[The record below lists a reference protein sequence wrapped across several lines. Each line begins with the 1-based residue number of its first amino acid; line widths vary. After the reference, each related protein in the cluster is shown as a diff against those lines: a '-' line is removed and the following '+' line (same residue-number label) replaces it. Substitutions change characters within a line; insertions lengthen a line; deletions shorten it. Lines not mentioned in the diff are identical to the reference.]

1 MGTTYAPIGH
11 TPVIRQRV
19 RHREKITVLGS
30 LTISPTRSRFG
41 LHCEFLRGRSIDQN
55 DLIAH
60 LRELRHTLGRPLVVI
75 LDNLGQHKGRLLRT
89 WCESVG
95 DVHLEFL
102 PPYAPELNAIEAV
115 WSHGKRVTT
124 CGRFADD
131 AAGLMT
137 LAHQSIEAA
146 SSQSLLRGFVR
157 STRLPIAFDLPK
169 RINQPEA
176 V

>member
-1 MGTTYAPIGH
+1 M
-11 TPVIRQRV
+11 

-30 LTISPTRSRFG
+30 LTVSPTRSRFG
-41 LHCEFLRGRSIDQN
+41 LHCEFLDGRSIHQD

-60 LRELRHTLGRPLVVI
+60 LRDLRHTLRQPLIVI
-75 LDNLGQHKGRLLRT
+75 LDNLGQHKGRLLRE

-115 WSHGKRVTT
+115 WSHGKRVTAS
-124 CGRFADD
+124 GRVVDD
-131 AAGLMT
+131 AKGLT
-137 LAHQSIEAA
+137 LLAHQSIEAA
-146 SSQSLLRGFVR
+146 SKQRLLRGFVR
-157 STRLPIAFDLPK
+157 GTRLPIAFDLPK
-169 RINQPEA
+169 RIDQSDD